1 LPNDPE
7 FWLWGLDACCRTSV
21 IYCPRSL
28 SCYWELA
35 HPYRESSQPP
45 EIKAEIETVLRLGGN
60 VVAYA
65 TNREL
70 KNKLDRPQVAI
81 SNPGGKSP
89 RGALVVAK
97 LSHNGGADDAPSA
110 LNNLLAVMEQK
121 LEMRVDYER
130 RMVAPTDEKLFDF
143 PLIFAHGRRSFSFS
157 AQERKA
163 LKDYLDRGGFL
174 FADAICA
181 SKEFADS
188 LRAELKKIYPDASF
202 ARIPPSH
209 AMFSEEFR
217 GFGLQSVTLRDPQIR
232 DEGDPLTAKLVKTT
246 PLLEGL
252 EIDGRLAVVLSP
264 YDISCALEK
273 GASLD
278 CKGYIPAD
286 AAKIGA
292 NVLLYALQQ

>member
-1 LPNDPE
+1 
-7 FWLWGLDACCRTSV
+7 
-21 IYCPRSL
+21 
-28 SCYWELA
+28 
-35 HPYRESSQPP
+35 
-45 EIKAEIETVLRLGGN
+45 
-60 VVAYA
+60 VAYA

-70 KNKLDRPQVAI
+70 KHKLDRPQIAV

-89 RGALVVAK
+89 RGALVVPK
-97 LSHNGGADDAPSA
+97 LTHGGGSDDAPSA
-110 LNNLLAVMEQK
+110 LNNLLAVMEQQ
-121 LEMRVDYER
+121 LQMRVDYEKR
-130 RMVAPTDEKLFDF
+130 PIAPTHERLYDYPLLFT
-143 PLIFAHGRRSFSFS
+143 HGRRNFRWS
-157 AQERKA
+157 AAERQA

-174 FADAICA
+174 FADAICGN
-181 SKEFADS
+181 KEFADS
-188 LRAELKKIYPDASF
+188 LRAELKSIYPDATF

-209 AMFSEEFR
+209 PMFTEEFR
-217 GFGLQSVTLRDPQIR
+217 GFNLSSVTLRDPQIR
-232 DEGDPLTAKLVKTT
+232 DEGEPLLAKPIKTT

-252 EIDGRLAVVLSP
+252 EIDGRIAVVLSP